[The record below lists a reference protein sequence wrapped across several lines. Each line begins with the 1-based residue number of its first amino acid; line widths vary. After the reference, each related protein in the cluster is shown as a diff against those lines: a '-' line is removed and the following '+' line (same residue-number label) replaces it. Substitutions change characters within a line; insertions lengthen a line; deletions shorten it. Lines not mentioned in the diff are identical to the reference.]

1 MSRAVPIPPAGRQP
15 GKMQRLEGSKME
27 DESIVRRRFLS
38 GLAAAQLAA
47 SGARAAAAGPVKWKL
62 AVGCDHA
69 GFPLKGPL
77 VKTLQSW
84 GHTVKDVGTFS
95 VDPVDFPDIAQKL
108 CSEILYGR
116 SQRGIMV
123 CGTGVGAAIAVNKVR
138 GMRAALCHD
147 TYCAHQSVE
156 HDDVNALC
164 LGAWVIG
171 PRLAEEVVWAYLN
184 ARFASE
190 DADLV
195 RRVRKLQEMEKK

>member
-1 MSRAVPIPPAGRQP
+1 MD
-15 GKMQRLEGSKME
+15 
-27 DESIVRRRFLS
+27 DESMARRRFLS
-38 GLAAAQLAA
+38 GLTAAQLAA
-47 SGARAAAAGPVKWKL
+47 SPAHAAATVPVKWKL
-62 AVGCDHA
+62 VVGCDHA

-84 GHTVKDVGTFS
+84 GHTIKDVGTYS
-95 VDPVDFPDIAQKL
+95 ADPVDFPDIAQKL
-108 CSEILYGR
+108 CGEILSGR

-147 TYCAHQSVE
+147 TYCAHQCVE
-156 HDDVNALC
+156 HDDVNVLC

-171 PRLAEEVVWAYLN
+171 PKLAEEVMGAYLN

-190 DADLV
+190 DPDLV
-195 RRVRKLQEMEKK
+195 RRVKKLQDMEKK